1 MMRKVQDRQMML
13 GEVDIS
19 QIKFDGKSRD
29 EIPQLLRGLQ
39 YIYCTPELKDKVFS
53 LLEGR
58 IAVARSGRRGMDL
71 WKILVPGVIRLN
83 CDWNYD
89 KLKEMADNHL
99 TLRKMLGHSLDCM
112 KDPKYPLQ
120 TLKDNVGLLTP
131 ELLDAINVL
140 VVQGGQNLVKKK
152 ETCCADVETVSWLRQ
167 TCIIRPTSI
176 CFSMRPGKQW
186 KSHPASAKSL
196 GFQGG
201 GRALIRWAY

>member
-19 QIKFDGKSRD
+19 QIK
-29 EIPQLLRGLQ
+29 L
-39 YIYCTPELKDKVFS
+39 
-53 LLEGR
+53 
-58 IAVARSGRRGMDL
+58 
-71 WKILVPGVIRLN
+71 GVIRLN

-99 TLRKMLGHSLDCM
+99 ALRKMLGHSLDCM

-152 ETCCADVETVSWLRQ
+152 RRRAARTWRQ
-167 TCIIRPTSI
+167 FR
-176 CFSMRPGKQW
+176 G
-186 KSHPASAKSL
+186 
-196 GFQGG
+196 
-201 GRALIRWAY
+201 